1 MTRSVIAR
9 SLALSAS
16 QTKRGRQHLHLVH
29 TCPGGRC
36 QGVQVSDPLFVRR
49 LLRREERPPR
59 NDGRIIHEIYSPSLL
74 LSCSFYQY

>member
-16 QTKRGRQHLHLVH
+16 QTKRGRQHLHLV
-29 TCPGGRC
+29 
-36 QGVQVSDPLFVRR
+36 QVQVSDPLFVRR